1 MSIRRVA
8 LLWLVLLAGCVAPPQ
23 SSAPEPSATPYV
35 PPAAAPPTPR
45 DQALGLYGP
54 VDEAAAAPVITYD
67 GHEPAADFYDPD
79 NPGAVHLQRAAE
91 ATAAFPRDRLG
102 NVDWVRTLTEGR
114 IAPRAELGGRDVK
127 GRLRDDAILMTDTRD
142 MPYVR
147 FPHREHGAWLDCGNC
162 HPAPFAAETG
172 ANPVTMTAILA
183 GEYCGVCHDRVAF
196 STFAC
201 ERCHSVPNPDAPV
214 PAW

>member
-1 MSIRRVA
+1 MPRSPILLLA
-8 LLWLVLLAGCVAPPQ
+8 LLVGCASPP
-23 SSAPEPSATPYV
+23 PPGEPAVPYTPPV
-35 PPAAAPPTPR
+35 APPTPPPDR
-45 DQALGLYGP
+45 ALGLYGP
-54 VDEAAAAPVITYD
+54 VEEAPAPPVATYD
-67 GHEPAADFYDPD
+67 GQEADGDFYDAD
-79 NPGAVHLQRAAE
+79 NPGAIHLQRAAE

-114 IAPRAELGGRDVK
+114 IEPRADLDGR
-127 GRLRDDAILMTDTRD
+127 GRVGPLRDDAILMTDTRE

-162 HPAPFAAETG
+162 HPAPFAAEAG

-183 GEYCGVCHDRVAF
+183 GQYCGMCHDRVAF

-201 ERCHSVPNPDAPV
+201 ERCHNVPNPTSSV
-214 PAW
+214 PGW